1 MTKPSLPNDDRRAFL
16 TTSLATSGSLAALAG
31 LAGLASMPGASRAAA
46 PEGGPPVAR
55 VEPVTETFFGQ
66 SVTDPYRWMEN
77 DKDPAWEPY
86 VKGQADHA
94 RKVFDA
100 IPGRA
105 ALATRI
111 GDLSGGLELVANIQ
125 TGGPFV
131 FIEKRPVGASSY
143 RLYVRRGDN
152 GPERMLINPEDRNQ
166 GDVSY
171 AMNYWSASPDG
182 RRVLV
187 GLSASGSEQAVME
200 IIDTAS
206 GRTLPDRIDRAQY
219 ASASWLEDS
228 SGFFFNRLSATGT
241 KGSEDFYKDSVC
253 WLHRVG
259 TDASKDVKVLVRG
272 QFDDVPIRDIDFPTV
287 VTQPGCSFVVGLL
300 IAGVQ
305 RELTLFTN
313 TVAAAKRGAGGWKPA
328 CTAADQVTTFTM
340 RGNDLYLVTEKDAPR
355 GRIVVVKGAT
365 PAFSGAREVV
375 PQSKALKRGLFA
387 ARDAI
392 YLQEL
397 DGGVGRLSKFDDR
410 TAPTP
415 VALPFDGAISFVVSD
430 PRDAGVIA
438 STQSWVKPA
447 QIVRIAASGQSRPTT
462 WAAKPPIDVSAYTSE
477 EVFATAR
484 DGTKVPLSIVYRKGI
499 ARDGSAPTMI
509 DAYGSYAIS
518 SDPYFGPRQIAWME
532 RGGVWCTAHVR
543 GGGEYG
549 REWHEAGRK
558 LNKPNTWRDL
568 IDCAQYLI
576 DERWTSPA
584 KLSIRGGSAGGITMG
599 RAMTERPDL
608 FSAVL
613 SLVGVSNALRA
624 EFSQNGPP
632 NIPEYGSV
640 KDEAG
645 FKGLYEMDAYSH
657 VVPGTKYPAVVLTTG
672 LTDPRVNP
680 WHAGKMAARLQAAT
694 TSAKPVLLR
703 VDYQG
708 GHGLGSTRDQRDRET
723 ADLFAFALWQ
733 AGVAGFQPV

>member
-1 MTKPSLPNDDRRAFL
+1 MTHDVPPIRPDRRHF
-16 TTSLATSGSLAALAG
+16 LATTGSLAAIA
-31 LAGLASMPGASRAAA
+31 AMPAPVRAATGN
-46 PEGGPPVAR
+46 GGPPVAR
-55 VEPVTETFFGQ
+55 IDGVTETFFGQ
-66 SVTDPYRWMEN
+66 AVADPYRWMEN
-77 DKDPAWEPY
+77 DQDPDWEPY

-100 IPGRA
+100 IPGREA
-105 ALATRI
+105 MATRI
-111 GDLSGGLELVANIQ
+111 SELSGGLELINGIQ

-131 FIEKRPVGASSY
+131 FIEKRPVGASSF

-152 GPERMLINPEDRNQ
+152 GAERMLLNPEDRNK
-166 GDVSY
+166 GEVSY
-171 AMNYWSASPDG
+171 AMNYWAASPDG

-200 IIDTAS
+200 IIDTET

-219 ASASWLEDS
+219 ASPSWLEDS
-228 SGFFFNRLSATGT
+228 SGFFFNRLSADG
-241 KGSEDFYKDSVC
+241 KMGSADFYKDSVC
-253 WLHRVG
+253 WLHRIG
-259 TDASKDVKVLVRG
+259 TDAAKDVKVLVRG
-272 QFDDVPIRDIDFPTV
+272 QFDDVPIRDIDFPV
-287 VTQPGCSFVVGLL
+287 VVVQPGCRFVVGLL
-300 IAGVQ
+300 IGGVQ

-313 TVAAAKRGAGGWKPA
+313 TVAAARRGAGGWKQV
-328 CTAADQVTTFTM
+328 CTAADQVTSFTM
-340 RGNDLYLVTEKDAPR
+340 RGGDLYLLTEKDAPR
-355 GRIVVVKGAT
+355 GRIVVVDGAT
-365 PAFSGAREVV
+365 PAFAGAREVV
-375 PQSKALKRGLFA
+375 PQSGALKRGLFA

-392 YLQEL
+392 YVQEL
-397 DGGVGRLSKFDDR
+397 DGGVGRLSKFNGG

-415 VALPFDGAISFVVSD
+415 VALPFDGAITFVVAD

-438 STQSWVKPA
+438 STQSWVRPA
-447 QIVRIAASGQSRPTT
+447 QIVRIAASGRSRPTP

-484 DGTKVPLSIVYRKGI
+484 DGTKVPLSIVYRKGTP
-499 ARDGSAPTMI
+499 RDGSAPTMI
-509 DAYGSYAIS
+509 DAYGAYAIS
-518 SDPYFGPRQIAWME
+518 SLPYFGPRQIAWME
-532 RGGVWCTAHVR
+532 RGGVWATAHVR

-558 LNKPNTWRDL
+558 LTKPNTWRDL

-584 KLSIRGGSAGGITMG
+584 KLSMRGGSAGGITMG

-624 EFSQNGPP
+624 EFTQNGPP
-632 NIPEYGSV
+632 NIPEFGSV

-645 FKGLYEMDAYSH
+645 FKALYEMDAYSH
-657 VVPGTKYPAVVLTTG
+657 IVPGTRYPAVVLTTG

-694 TSAKPVLLR
+694 ASGKPVLLR

-733 AGVAGFQPV
+733 AGAAGFQPAA